1 MPYEHY
7 SMVIT
12 WSDRD
17 QAFLVAFPE
26 WDGKVNNPAAH
37 GATYEEAAQRGHEAL
52 ADLVQLWQE
61 RGWEL
66 PAPQTYAIVEQ

>member
-7 SMVIT
+7 SMAIV

-17 QAFLVAFPE
+17 QAFLVTFPE
-26 WDGKVNNPAAH
+26 WEGKVNAPATH

-61 RGWEL
+61 HGWEL
-66 PAPQTYAIVEQ
+66 PAPRTYAVIES